1 VTVPETSAAALPLV
15 DLHRPAADRLALSM
29 PDGALT
35 YGELRQR
42 VAETAEAV
50 STQASPGSVVAVPA
64 VARTTTVI
72 GLLGALGAGCAVVPV
87 NTGSGPDELA
97 HVLADSSPLTLV
109 APDEVELP
117 ETLSRLP
124 RTWAPPHPS
133 MPDDPTA
140 DGPDRPGTGTGAPA
154 GDVALIVYTSG
165 TTGPPKGVALSHRA
179 LAADLDALAMAWDL
193 SADDV
198 WVHALPLFHVHGL
211 VLATLGPLRIGG
223 TVHHIGRYDPRTVAT
238 VIADGATV
246 HYGVPTMHH
255 RLADA
260 MAEDPSLARDV
271 ARVRLLVSG
280 SAGLA
285 AHDRDRI
292 TAATGLAVLERYG
305 MTETLITCAATVAGR
320 GEPGSVGPP
329 LPGVGLRLVDDDG
342 TVIDPD
348 DHDTVGEI
356 HVVGPTLFDG
366 YLGRP
371 DATEACYTPDGW
383 FRTGDL
389 ATWSPSGSVRISGRR
404 SVDLIKSGGY
414 RIGAGEIENVLL
426 GHPQVAEVAVTGQPD
441 PDLGERIVAW
451 VVAVAGT
458 EPTEAD
464 LIAHVGD
471 HLARHKRPRQV
482 RFVDQLPRNEL
493 GKVLKRA
500 LG

>member
-1 VTVPETSAAALPLV
+1 MPLV
-15 DLHRPAADRLALSM
+15 ALDHADPDRIAVDM
-29 PDGALT
+29 PDATLT
-35 YGELRQR
+35 YAELRER
-42 VAETAEAV
+42 VAETARTISARSEQGA
-50 STQASPGSVVAVPA
+50 VVAVPA
-64 VARTTTVI
+64 LARTTTVI
-72 GLLGALGAGCAVVPV
+72 GLLGALEAGCAVVPV
-87 NTGSGPDELA
+87 NVGSGPDELS
-97 HVLADSSPLTLV
+97 HVLTDARPLLLV
-109 APDEVELP
+109 APDDIELP
-117 ETLSRLP
+117 EALSVLP
-124 RTWAPPHPS
+124 RTWA
-133 MPDDPTA
+133 TA
-140 DGPDRPGTGTGAPA
+140 DGSASDEPAPGHRRIPEVPS
-154 GDVALIVYTSG
+154 GDAALIVYTSG
-165 TTGPPKGVALSHRA
+165 TTGAPKGVVLSHGA
-179 LAADLDALAMAWDL
+179 LAADLDALAGAWGL

-198 WVHALPLFHVHGL
+198 LVHALPLFHVHGL
-211 VLATLGPLRIGG
+211 VLATLGPLRIGS
-223 TVHHIGRYDPRTVAT
+223 TVRHIGRYDAHTVADH
-238 VIADGATV
+238 IANGATV

-260 MAEDPSLARDV
+260 MAADPALAVSV
-271 ARVRLLVSG
+271 ARARLLVSG

-305 MTETLITCAATVAGR
+305 MTETLITCAATVAGTD
-320 GEPGSVGPP
+320 EPGSVGPP
-329 LPGVGLRLVDDDG
+329 LPGIQLRLVDDEG
-342 TVIDPD
+342 TVIAPD

-371 DATEACYTPDGW
+371 DATEACFTPDRW

-389 ATWSPSGSVRISGRR
+389 ATWSPSGAVRISGRR

-451 VVAVAGT
+451 VVPVAGT
-458 EPTEAD
+458 APSDDD
-464 LIAHVGD
+464 LIAHVGE
-471 HLARHKRPRQV
+471 HLAGHKRPREV